1 MASHNFDICHSSS
14 SSFFAVWYCATQEIR
29 LQLSFSCTQTFS
41 SKFYTSLSPSYIF
54 SRLTVYTLPFS
65 AIKLNETKATYFS
78 IPFEKLLPEGFQ
90 FEIYIA
96 DVVTKPQL
104 FFAISLSLFI
114 IIELNE
120 VSFPSV
126 CNYETLAN
134 L

>member
-1 MASHNFDICHSSS
+1 MASHNFDICH
-14 SSFFAVWYCATQEIR
+14 FPPPWYCATQEIR

-41 SKFYTSLSPSYIF
+41 NKFYTSLSPSYIF

-96 DVVTKPQL
+96 DVVTKPQFFFNL
-104 FFAISLSLFI
+104 FKLVYYNR
-114 IIELNE
+114 IE
-120 VSFPSV
+120 
-126 CNYETLAN
+126 
-134 L
+134 